1 MFGPVQP
8 TRYDLAFSLFGIP
21 VRVTPWFWLAG
32 VLLGWGL
39 MRDPQEG
46 MMRMLIWLGVVFV
59 SILVHEMGHATVAA
73 LFGYPPRIMLYQ
85 FGGMAM
91 FEPTHHYTTARSI
104 LISAAGPAFGFAL
117 GMAVIV
123 VTLLVDPANLSSLG
137 SFAIEQL
144 IWVNIA
150 WTCVNLLPVL
160 PLDGGQ
166 ICRDVCIAVSPR
178 AGMTVSLS
186 ISVAVA
192 GLVGAGFLYISMT
205 YAGIFF
211 IVMAVQNF
219 QELQHRRSF

>member
-32 VLLGWGL
+32 VILGFDLLS
-39 MRDPQEG
+39 DPRQG
-46 MMRMLIWLGVVFV
+46 MLLMLIWLAVVFV

-85 FGGMAM
+85 FGGLAM
-91 FEPTHHYTTARSI
+91 FEPTHRYSTARAI

-123 VTLLVDPANLSSLG
+123 VSLLVDPASISQFG
-137 SFAIEQL
+137 SFAITQL

-166 ICRDVCIAVSPR
+166 ICRDVCISASPR
-178 AGMTVSLS
+178 KGMTVALTIS
-186 ISVAVA
+186 IVVA

-205 YAGIFF
+205 YAGLLFIF
-211 IVMAVQNF
+211 MAIQSY
-219 QELQHRRSF
+219 QELQHRRMW